1 MEQPHPIHFYL
12 LNSEN
17 PFLYHY
23 IIIFIE
29 VKNKT
34 LQISL
39 MFNKKIYKC
48 DLSVVLG
55 PTATGKTQL
64 AVQLAHKLNGE
75 IISADS
81 RQVYRG
87 MDIGT
92 GKDLNE
98 YNFKG
103 ESIPYHLI
111 DIISPI
117 EEYNVAQYQKDFQN
131 VYSEIKERKKLPILC
146 GGTGFY
152 IKAVLMDF
160 QLPKTK
166 PDKQLR
172 QKLENWGLKELLNE
186 LENISWGS
194 SVDTPLDTR
203 RRVIRAIEVAK
214 NRNYRIETP
223 KKNSNKKMVNKINL
237 DRTKVIGIEYQ
248 REIIRERITKR
259 LHNRINSGMVE
270 EVEALLNIGVTHQR
284 LDTLGLEY
292 RFISRFLEGKYSR
305 DEMAGLLNTAIHQ
318 FAKKQMTF
326 FRNMENNGIN
336 IHWIPEGD
344 FETALGV
351 ILKG

>member
-1 MEQPHPIHFYL
+1 
-12 LNSEN
+12 
-17 PFLYHY
+17 
-23 IIIFIE
+23 
-29 VKNKT
+29 
-34 LQISL
+34 
-39 MFNKKIYKC
+39 MFKKKIFKS

-64 AVQLAHKLNGE
+64 AVQLAHKLGGE

-98 YNFKG
+98 YNFKDV
-103 ESIPYHLI
+103 SIPYHLI
-111 DIISPI
+111 DIVAPI
-117 EEYNVAQYQKDFQN
+117 EEYNVAQFQRDFQR
-131 VYSEIKERKKLPILC
+131 VYSDITKRKKLPILC

-160 QLPKTK
+160 QLPKTE

-172 QKLENWGLKELLNE
+172 QKLENWELEDLINE
-186 LENISWGS
+186 LETISPGAS
-194 SVDTPLDTR
+194 VNTPVDTK

-214 NRNYRIETP
+214 SRGREKETG
-223 KKNSNKKMVNKINL
+223 KRGAENSNL
-237 DRTKVIGIEYQ
+237 QDTTVIGIEYP
-248 REIIRERITKR
+248 REVIRERITKR
-259 LHNRINSGMVE
+259 LHSRLNSGMIE
-270 EVEALLNIGVTHQR
+270 EVEALLIGGVTHHR

-292 RFISRFLEGKYSR
+292 RFISRFLKGDYSK
-305 DEMAGLLNTAIHQ
+305 EKMTGLLNTAIHQ

-326 FRNMENNGIN
+326 FRNMENNGIK
-336 IHWIPEGD
+336 IHWIPEGN

-351 ILKG
+351 ILKDVIL

>member
-1 MEQPHPIHFYL
+1 
-12 LNSEN
+12 
-17 PFLYHY
+17 
-23 IIIFIE
+23 
-29 VKNKT
+29 
-34 LQISL
+34 
-39 MFNKKIYKC
+39 MFKKKIFKS

-64 AVQLAHKLNGE
+64 AVQLAHKLSGE

-103 ESIPYHLI
+103 VSIPYHLI
-111 DIISPI
+111 DIVAPI
-117 EEYNVAQYQKDFQN
+117 EEYNVAQFQRDFQR
-131 VYSEIKERKKLPILC
+131 VYSDIKERKKLPILC

-160 QLPKTK
+160 QLPKTE

-172 QKLENWGLKELLNE
+172 QELEAWKLENLIKELE
-186 LENISWGS
+186 AISPGAS
-194 SVDTPLDTR
+194 ANTPVDTK
-203 RRVIRAIEVAK
+203 RRVIRAIEVVK
-214 NRNYRIETP
+214 DREKGDRKKETG
-223 KKNSNKKMVNKINL
+223 KRKLENSNLQN
-237 DRTKVIGIEYQ
+237 TTVIGIEYP
-248 REIIRERITKR
+248 REVIRERITKR
-259 LHNRINSGMVE
+259 LNNRLNSGMIE
-270 EVEALLNIGVTHQR
+270 EVEALLIGGVTHHR

-292 RFISRFLEGKYSR
+292 RFISRFLKGDYSK
-305 DEMAGLLNTAIHQ
+305 DEMTGLLNTAIHQ

-326 FRNMENNGIN
+326 FRNMENNGIK

-344 FETALGV
+344 FETALEV
-351 ILKG
+351 ISKG

>member
-1 MEQPHPIHFYL
+1 
-12 LNSEN
+12 
-17 PFLYHY
+17 
-23 IIIFIE
+23 
-29 VKNKT
+29 
-34 LQISL
+34 
-39 MFNKKIYKC
+39 MFKKKIFES

-64 AVQLAHKLNGE
+64 ATQLAHKLSGE

-103 ESIPYHLI
+103 VSIPYHLI
-111 DIISPI
+111 DIVAPI
-117 EEYNVAQYQKDFQN
+117 EEYNVAQFQRDFQR
-131 VYSEIKERKKLPILC
+131 VYSDITKRKKLPILC

-160 QLPKTK
+160 QLPKTE

-172 QKLENWGLKELLNE
+172 QRLENWELEDLINE
-186 LENISWGS
+186 LETISPGTS
-194 SVDTPLDTR
+194 ANTPVDTK
-203 RRVIRAIEVAK
+203 RRVIRAIEVVK
-214 NRNYRIETP
+214 SGGGDKGGWKKETRKRRP
-223 KKNSNKKMVNKINL
+223 ENANKQNTTI
-237 DRTKVIGIEYQ
+237 IGIEYP
-248 REIIRERITKR
+248 REVIRERITKR
-259 LHNRINSGMVE
+259 LHGRLNSGMIE
-270 EVEALLNIGVTHQR
+270 EVEALLIEDVTHKR
-284 LDTLGLEY
+284 LDALGLEY
-292 RFISRFLEGKYSR
+292 RFISGLLKGDYSK
-305 DEMAGLLNTAIHQ
+305 DEMTRLLNTAIHQ

-326 FRNMENNGIN
+326 FRNMENNGIK

>member
-1 MEQPHPIHFYL
+1 
-12 LNSEN
+12 
-17 PFLYHY
+17 
-23 IIIFIE
+23 
-29 VKNKT
+29 
-34 LQISL
+34 
-39 MFNKKIYKC
+39 MFKKKIFKS

-64 AVQLAHKLNGE
+64 AVQLAHKLSGE

-103 ESIPYHLI
+103 VSIPYHLI
-111 DIISPI
+111 DIVAPI
-117 EEYNVAQYQKDFQN
+117 EEYNVAQFQRDFQR
-131 VYSEIKERKKLPILC
+131 VYSDIKERKKLPILC

-160 QLPKTK
+160 QLPKTE

-172 QKLENWGLKELLNE
+172 QELETWKLEDLIKELE
-186 LENISWGS
+186 AISPGAS
-194 SVDTPLDTR
+194 ANTPVDTK
-203 RRVIRAIEVAK
+203 RRVIRAIEVVK
-214 NRNYRIETP
+214 DREKGDRKKETGKRKP
-223 KKNSNKKMVNKINL
+223 ENSNL
-237 DRTKVIGIEYQ
+237 QDTTVIGIEYP
-248 REIIRERITKR
+248 REVIRERITKR
-259 LHNRINSGMVE
+259 LHSRLNNGMIE
-270 EVEALLNIGVTHQR
+270 EVEALLIRGVTHHR

-292 RFISRFLEGKYSR
+292 RFISRFLKGDYSK
-305 DEMAGLLNTAIHQ
+305 DEMTGLLNTAIHQ

-326 FRNMENNGIN
+326 FRNMEKNGIN

-344 FETALGV
+344 FETALKV
-351 ILKG
+351 IAKE